1 MRVILV
7 FRNSDGT
14 VYHAGC
20 EFHIYAEKFTG
31 LARQRYATM
40 CESKRL

>member
-1 MRVILV
+1 MRVIFA
-7 FRNSDGT
+7 FRNSEGT

-31 LARQRYATM
+31 IARHRRTRL